1 MRFTSG
7 SAARTTSWNP
17 WAELIER
24 IVRDTPPPPPPDI
37 DRLWDADLA
46 AARMSIRTQYMFSS
60 RVINPH
66 AILKVT
72 SLGSGT

>member
-1 MRFTSG
+1 M
-7 SAARTTSWNP
+7 
-17 WAELIER
+17 
-24 IVRDTPPPPPPDI
+24 